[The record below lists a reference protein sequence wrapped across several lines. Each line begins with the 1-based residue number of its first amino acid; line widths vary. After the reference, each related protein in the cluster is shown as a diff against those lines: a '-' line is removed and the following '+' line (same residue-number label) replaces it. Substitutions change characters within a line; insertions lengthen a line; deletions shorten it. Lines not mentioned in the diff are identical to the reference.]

1 MDQER
6 ALAARLARIQQAVAL
21 EKPDR
26 VPVVLEYAGFA
37 ARVTRTRY
45 SEFLLSPEKS
55 VETMIRAYRMISE
68 AGEPDAVEYG
78 RFSPYLLSYL
88 WLSRVRVPGVDLAED
103 EPYQVVEAELMT
115 RADYDRILEDGWPQF
130 HLRHV
135 EEKVLQ
141 GVPAELRPF
150 SQPPPEVHAEWARLG
165 VPVLRSQAIA
175 PPFEFL
181 CGGRS
186 LDAFALD
193 LVEIPDKVEAVMD
206 AIVPHLSGPMC
217 QLARQEGYPAI
228 WVGGWRSAPP
238 LLSPRMWS
246 RFVWP
251 YFRRLVCEVVDQG
264 LIPILHLD
272 SSWDRELERFRELP
286 RAKVIMALDGET
298 DIFRAKRV
306 LGDHLCL
313 MGDVPPALLCF
324 EAAERVFEYSRRL
337 IREVGPE
344 GFILHS
350 GCDIP
355 ENASLENVQ
364 AMVAAALEG

>member
-1 MDQER
+1 MDQET
-6 ALAARLARIQQAVAL
+6 ALAARLNRIRQAVAL

-37 ARVTRTRY
+37 ARVTHTRY
-45 SEFLLSPEKS
+45 SEFLLRPEKS
-55 VETMIRAYRMISE
+55 VEAMIRAYRMVAE

-88 WLSRVRVPGVDLAED
+88 WLSKVSVPGVDLAED

-115 RADYDRILEDGWPQF
+115 RADYDRILEEGWPQF
-130 HLRHV
+130 HLKHV
-135 EEKVLQ
+135 DEKVLS
-141 GVPAELRPF
+141 GVPAKVRPF
-150 SQPPPEVHAEWARLG
+150 NQPPLDVRAEWARLG
-165 VPVLRSQAIA
+165 VPVLRSTAVA

-186 LDAFALD
+186 LEAFALD

-206 AIVPHLSGPMC
+206 AIVPHLSAPMC
-217 QLARQEGYPAI
+217 ALARQEGYPAI

-238 LLSPRMWS
+238 MLSPSMWS

-251 YFRRLVCEVVDQG
+251 YFRRLVCEVVDCG

-272 SSWDRELERFRELP
+272 SSWDRELARFRELP
-286 RAKVIMALDGET
+286 KAKAIMALDGET
-298 DIFRAKRV
+298 DIFKAKAI
-306 LGDHLCL
+306 LGDHVCL
-313 MGDVPPALLCF
+313 MGDVPPAMFCF
-324 EAAERVFEYSRRL
+324 EPADQVFEYGRRL
-337 IREVGPE
+337 IRELGPE

-355 ENASLENVQ
+355 ENAKLENVQ
-364 AMVAAALEG
+364 AMVAAALDA